1 MGETELYSLLI
12 FLIALNLLLFSCMVI
27 YFIVKNKADNKC
39 MGTIKVERLES
50 GARTW
55 AFSFNEGVDYDII
68 ENMDT
73 VRFKVDLKKEEN
85 NDHT

>member
-1 MGETELYSLLI
+1 MELVSFAVIIIVLALMSVILHAIIFVYSH
-12 FLIALNLLLFSCMVI
+12 
-27 YFIVKNKADNKC
+27 KDKKC

-73 VRFKVDLKKEEN
+73 VRFKVDLKKEES

>member
-1 MGETELYSLLI
+1 MGEIELYSVLI

-27 YFIVKNKADNKC
+27 YFIVKNKTDNKC
-39 MGTIKVERLES
+39 VGTIKVERLES

-68 ENMDT
+68 ENMDS
-73 VRFKVDLKKEEN
+73 VRFKVDLKKEESN
-85 NDHT
+85 E

>member
-1 MGETELYSLLI
+1 MGEIELYSVLI
-12 FLIALNLLLFSCMVI
+12 FLIALNLLLFLCMVI
-27 YFIVKNKADNKC
+27 SIIVKNKTDNKC
-39 MGTIKVERLES
+39 MGTIRVERLES

-68 ENMDT
+68 ENMDS

>member
-1 MGETELYSLLI
+1 MGEIELYSLLI
-12 FLIALNLLLFSCMVI
+12 FLIALNLLLFLCMVI
-27 YFIVKNKADNKC
+27 YFIVKNKMDNKC
-39 MGTIKVERLES
+39 MGTIRVERLES

-73 VRFKVDLKKEEN
+73 VKFKVDLKKEDK